1 MHDYVS
7 DLRALVGHRPLVLP
21 GAAVLLT
28 DEGGQVLLLARADT
42 GGWGLPGGLME
53 PGECLEDTARREVRE
68 ETGLSFG
75 ELELFGVYSGAEQFY
90 RYPNGDE
97 IYNVTVVYRAPLP
110 RDSTPQV
117 EGRENTDWQLFRP
130 DQPPVTLIG
139 PEKPILADY
148 ARAAARSAPPN
159 PAATPLTGPRSPWPA

>member
-7 DLRALVGHRPLVLP
+7 DLRALVGHRPLILP

-28 DEGGQVLLLARADT
+28 DEEGRVLLLARADT

-53 PGECLEDTARREVRE
+53 PGERLEDTGRREVRE
-68 ETGLSFG
+68 ETGLSVG
-75 ELELFGVYSGAEQFY
+75 ELQLFGVYSGAEQFY

-97 IYNVTVVYRAPLP
+97 IHNVTVVYRAPLP
-110 RDSTPQV
+110 EGSTPQV
-117 EGRENTDWQLFRP
+117 EGRENTDWRFFPPDRP
-130 DQPPVTLIG
+130 PTTLIA

-148 ARAAARSAPPN
+148 ARAAARSPRPGT
-159 PAATPLTGPRSPWPA
+159 ATAT